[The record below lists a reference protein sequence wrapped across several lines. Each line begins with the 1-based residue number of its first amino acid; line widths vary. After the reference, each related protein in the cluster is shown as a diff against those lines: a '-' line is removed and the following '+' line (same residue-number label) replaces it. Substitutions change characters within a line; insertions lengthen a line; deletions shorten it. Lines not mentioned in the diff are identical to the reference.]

1 MGGQD
6 TRPAAAEKSV
16 GLEWMLTVF
25 RYGAGMISAPAP
37 RFSITIY
44 AGAQESAPRIF
55 RDRVSQTG

>member
-25 RYGAGMISAPAP
+25 STVP
-37 RFSITIY
+37 
-44 AGAQESAPRIF
+44 E
-55 RDRVSQTG
+55 